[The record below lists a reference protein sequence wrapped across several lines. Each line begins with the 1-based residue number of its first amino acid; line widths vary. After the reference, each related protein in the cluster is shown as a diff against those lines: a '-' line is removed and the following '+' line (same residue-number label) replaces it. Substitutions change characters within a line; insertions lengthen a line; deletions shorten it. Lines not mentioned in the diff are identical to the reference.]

1 MKDRRLILLCDKL
14 QALEYLLVNKPGE
27 YVKMLGKRAGK
38 KKWLTLSPGWLKKK
52 RNIIIEIAENCKPE
66 ELECFDD
73 AIFAIYKKRNLVEK
87 SNAMGA
93 RMVEV

>member
-14 QALEYLLVNKPGE
+14 QAIDYLLVNKPAE

-52 RNIIIEIAENCKPE
+52 RNIIIEIVENCKPE
-66 ELECFDD
+66 ELE
-73 AIFAIYKKRNLVEK
+73 IFNSVVMEIYKKRNLGKK
-87 SNAMGA
+87 SDDLGI
-93 RMVEV
+93 RTVEV